1 MHQIKNSLLT
11 FDYKCS
17 QCDANY
23 EITPELMLCPECE
36 PGKKRGEPLKGVLE
50 VELKGTPISDDP
62 LDYLPVEREFFPD
75 IPVGNTPLWH
85 PVRLLK
91 KHDFPE
97 LYFKDDGLNPTGS
110 LKDRASLLVAAFA
123 RKNGIDEVVVAS
135 TGNAGSSMAGVGAAA
150 GLKVKLFLP
159 KTAPP
164 AKMIQSLQYGADLV
178 LAEKNYDQAFAL
190 SLQYSKKFGGMN
202 RNTAYNPMTIEG
214 KKTVSIEIFNQLDRV
229 PDHVFVSVGDGVI
242 LSGLYK
248 GFRDLLQLKQIP
260 RMPEI
265 HAIQASGSSAIF
277 RAMSSGEFQE
287 QSAETVADS
296 ISVNTP
302 SNGYLALKNLKS
314 YRGHCITLTDEEILS
329 AQKELSSSCGL
340 FSEPAA
346 AAAYA
351 GFIKQK
357 QYLDSNSTCVVLL
370 TGNGLKD
377 INSASKNIV
386 TPSKTINS
394 LDELN

>member
-1 MHQIKNSLLT
+1 MLT
-11 FDYKCS
+11 FEYKCS

-23 EITPELMLCPECE
+23 EIIPELMLCPECE
-36 PGKKRGEPLKGVLE
+36 PGKKSGEPLRGVLE
-50 VELKGTPISDDP
+50 VELKGSPISNDP

-85 PVRLLK
+85 PERLFK

-159 KTAPP
+159 KSAPP
-164 AKMIQSLQYGADLV
+164 AKMIQALQYGADLV

-277 RAMSSGEFQE
+277 RAMSSGEFHE
-287 QSAETVADS
+287 QPAETVADS

-314 YRGHCITLTDEEILS
+314 YGGHCITLTDEEILS

>member
-1 MHQIKNSLLT
+1 MLT
-11 FDYKCS
+11 FEYKCS

-23 EITPELMLCPECE
+23 EIIPELMLCPECE
-36 PGKKRGEPLKGVLE
+36 PGKKSGEPLRGVLE
-50 VELKGTPISDDP
+50 VELKGSPISNDP

-85 PVRLLK
+85 PERLFK

-123 RKNGIDEVVVAS
+123 RKSGIDEVVVAS

-159 KTAPP
+159 KSAPP

-214 KKTVSIEIFNQLDRV
+214 KKTVSIEIFNQLGRV

-314 YRGHCITLTDEEILS
+314 YGGHCITLTDEEILS

>member
-1 MHQIKNSLLT
+1 MLT

-17 QCDANY
+17 QCDAKY

-36 PGKKRGEPLKGVLE
+36 PEQKRGEPLKGVLE
-50 VELKGTPISDDP
+50 VELKGTTISNDP

-75 IPVGNTPLWH
+75 MPVGNTPLWH
-85 PVRLLK
+85 PEKLMQ

-123 RKNGIDEVVVAS
+123 RKNGIGEVVVAS

-287 QSAETVADS
+287 QPAETVADS

-302 SNGYLALKNLKS
+302 SNGYLALKNLKT
-314 YRGHCITLTDEEILS
+314 YGGHCITLTDEEILS
-329 AQKELSSSCGL
+329 AQKELSSSSGL

-351 GFIKQK
+351 GFLKQK
-357 QYLDSNSTCVVLL
+357 NKLDPNSTCVVLL

>member
-1 MHQIKNSLLT
+1 MLT
-11 FDYKCS
+11 FEYKCS

-23 EITPELMLCPECE
+23 EIIPELMLCPECE
-36 PGKKRGEPLKGVLE
+36 PGKKSGEPLRGVLE
-50 VELKGTPISDDP
+50 VELKGSPISNDP

-85 PVRLLK
+85 PERLFK

-97 LYFKDDGLNPTGS
+97 LYFKDDGVNPTGS

-123 RKNGIDEVVVAS
+123 KKNYIDEVVVAS

-190 SLQYSKKFGGMN
+190 SIQYSKKFGGMN

-214 KKTVSIEIFNQLDRV
+214 KKTVSIEIFNQLGRV
-229 PDHVFVSVGDGVI
+229 PEHVFVSVGDGVI

-265 HAIQASGSSAIF
+265 HAIQASGSSSIF
-277 RAMSSGEFQE
+277 KAMSSGEFQE
-287 QSAETVADS
+287 LAAETVADS